1 MEFDLK
7 RKNATREGSL
17 ERVKDKLQTKFDHDE
32 QILRNHMTMETIY
45 KTSLL
50 NNVVDKHIL
59 TSKKIK
65 KIEKEL

>member
-1 MEFDLK
+1 M
-7 RKNATREGSL
+7 
-17 ERVKDKLQTKFDHDE
+17 KDKLQTKFDHDE